1 MISDFDKPP
10 YVDFVNGVVRILD
23 ENNST
28 DANILSTDT
37 QYTKYNSISNKSES
51 PIRQGNTTIVF
62 DRTNWSPTQF
72 GWNPSIESANLSIAN
87 NLSWLSSS
95 SNTMVS
101 ANVYVRAVDRI
112 FKFDTGVQTEFTNS
126 MQTYLTS
133 EQGYT
138 SSQASNVSLINSKGN
153 ILDAIELGYL
163 NDTLKLLK
171 TKVGGD
177 FKGEVLDANVFTKVV
192 PGYDPTTDFQTTFA
206 YDTVIY
212 DSDGM
217 DISTDVVNYSGTFD
231 ESLVNFRRFDTTYQG
246 FDGITFKRML
256 YGEER
261 PEELAIFDPLENF
274 IITVTTSAYES
285 GNVNA
290 NLITA
295 NASTVTYR
303 THRDMFGATEFI
315 RVSTANATIL
325 TANAIIGNDFL
336 EVANASVLP
345 KPLAGQPG
353 VLWIESE
360 RIEYKSRNTTNNTI
374 SELTRGTRGTT
385 AKSWTI
391 TDESGASITRNVYD
405 GSEDQTFNDLVTEPE
420 KSIWLDDGAISLA
433 DYDSANTSSLSSIM
447 KFLHNK

>member
-1 MISDFDKPP
+1 
-10 YVDFVNGVVRILD
+10 
-23 ENNST
+23 
-28 DANILSTDT
+28 
-37 QYTKYNSISNKSES
+37 
-51 PIRQGNTTIVF
+51 
-62 DRTNWSPTQF
+62 
-72 GWNPSIESANLSIAN
+72 
-87 NLSWLSSS
+87 
-95 SNTMVS
+95 
-101 ANVYVRAVDRI
+101 
-112 FKFDTGVQTEFTNS
+112 
-126 MQTYLTS
+126 
-133 EQGYT
+133 
-138 SSQASNVSLINSKGN
+138 
-153 ILDAIELGYL
+153 
-163 NDTLKLLK
+163 
-171 TKVGGD
+171 
-177 FKGEVLDANVFTKVV
+177 
-192 PGYDPTTDFQTTFA
+192 
-206 YDTVIY
+206 
-212 DSDGM
+212 
-217 DISTDVVNYSGTFD
+217 
-231 ESLVNFRRFDTTYQG
+231 
-246 FDGITFKRML
+246 ML

-261 PEELAIFDPLENF
+261 PEELAMFDPLENF

-385 AKSWTI
+385 AKSWNI
-391 TDESGASITRNVYD
+391 TDESGAGITRNVYD